1 MQASLYKYS
10 VISLASTLFG
20 LIVIASIMTTAHSG
34 PTRCGPCLQGT
45 CVSNPDDCRYGH
57 FHDSC
62 GRIVCSKAP
71 SASNMAGLERLMRRI
86 SRTARSLKGPD
97 EKCGGLYDYFGRC
110 GHGLVCRC
118 NQCVG
123 CSEDTMECS
132 TINNPN
138 C

>member
-86 SRTARSLKGPD
+86 SRTARSLKVNLFQTHTYTFLID
-97 EKCGGLYDYFGRC
+97 NVSEISA
-110 GHGLVCRC
+110 
-118 NQCVG
+118 QCVKHVRK
-123 CSEDTMECS
+123 EPD
-132 TINNPN
+132 
-138 C
+138 

>member
-20 LIVIASIMTTAHSG
+20 LLVIASIMTTAQSG

-62 GRIVCSKAP
+62 GRIVCS
-71 SASNMAGLERLMRRI
+71 
-86 SRTARSLKGPD
+86 KGPD